1 MKNNSKHLLNA
12 IGEIDDELI
21 KNAAPVSRQKT
32 SSRFIRI
39 GGIAAALA
47 LIAGGGL
54 WCYQSGIFSPQNTPD
69 HSYLHTVD
77 SSEMNSA
84 APDAE
89 PDILASNNPDIYD
102 ERVSDSAAGN
112 TKQDAADSRTENNSR
127 VDIAALLIP
136 PSSAGNNIVEQ
147 SLRFM
152 RPVILDSP
160 AEYYQVSIHED
171 CTALLPQ
178 SIGTPLPGAE
188 NVYQIAGHNEFQ
200 YLISVDSDQNY
211 ELWEFHAFCI
221 DTDEDVS
228 TTIDTILENEQE
240 NTAKNMTYPYKKVLT
255 EIYDIHS
262 AEDIVSITV
271 DPATIN
277 NTDAGKALQEKIGT
291 LTITDSSE
299 IAVIYDALM
308 SMTCYGDNHWDL
320 IDLGDND
327 APVDGLSPLTAT
339 QYARYLTL
347 QTAGGNTISSLKYTS
362 YSDCFY
368 EYGGVAYSRLSKETA
383 ASIDRILGIQ

>member
-32 SSRFIRI
+32 SGRFIRI
-39 GGIAAALA
+39 GGIAAALV

-54 WCYQSGIFSPQNTPD
+54 WCYQSGIFFPQNAPD

-89 PDILASNNPDIYD
+89 PEILASNNPDVCD

-136 PSSAGNNIVEQ
+136 PSSAGSNIVEQ

-152 RPVILDSP
+152 RLVILGSP
-160 AEYYQVSIHED
+160 AEYYRVSIHED

-178 SIGTPLPGAE
+178 SIGTPLPGTE
-188 NVYQIAGHNEFQ
+188 NVYQIAGHDEFQ

-211 ELWEFHAFCI
+211 ELWEFHAFCM
-221 DTDEDVS
+221 DADANT
-228 TTIDTILENEQE
+228 DTIPGDETE
-240 NTAKNMTYPYKKVLT
+240 NTVGNQTYPYQKVLT
-255 EIYDIHS
+255 EIYNIHS
-262 AEDIVSITV
+262 AEDIISITS
-271 DPATIN
+271 DPATMN
-277 NTDAGKALQEKIGT
+277 NSDAGKALQKKIGT

-308 SMTCYGDNHWDL
+308 NMSCYGGNHWDL
-320 IDLGDND
+320 INLGDSD
-327 APVDGLSPLTAT
+327 ASVDGLSPLTAT
-339 QYARYLTL
+339 QYARYLTI
-347 QTAGGNTISSLKYTS
+347 QTADQNTISSLKYTS

-368 EYGGVAYSRLSKETA
+368 EYGGVAYSRLSEETA
-383 ASIDRILGIQ
+383 ASIDRILRIQ